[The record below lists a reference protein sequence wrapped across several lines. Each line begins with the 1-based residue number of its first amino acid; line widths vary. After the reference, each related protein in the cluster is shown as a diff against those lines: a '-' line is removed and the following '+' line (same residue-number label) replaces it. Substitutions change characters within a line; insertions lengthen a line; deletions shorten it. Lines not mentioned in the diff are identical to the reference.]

1 MRTKLS
7 IYLLFLRAVLMY
19 AAPAFWNQLAPD
31 VIKRLEAF
39 QSITPVSYTHLD
51 VYKRQA
57 SAQGDSSIRLN
68 PTTVESFRIA
78 QKFLSDAGIPYHTF
92 ALPEE
97 KELKVQIIGI
107 PADTTPE
114 FIYNELVSLGFKVN
128 SVTPLFSPGK
138 KLARNAF
145 LVKIRKVGD
154 YQAIYEI
161 NMLFFLKVRVEAFEA
176 QAGPKQCYNC
186 QRYGH
191 SSAFCHHP
199 TRCLRCGDSHRKDT
213 CCLLY
218 TSRCV

>member
-1 MRTKLS
+1 MCIRD
-7 IYLLFLRAVLMY
+7 RC
-19 AAPAFWNQLAPD
+19 
-31 VIKRLEAF
+31 
-39 QSITPVSYTHLD
+39 TPSGTLT
-51 VYKRQA
+51 A

-78 QKFLSDAGIPYHTF
+78 QTFLTDAGIPYHTF

-114 FIYNELVSLGFKVN
+114 FIYNELINLGFKVN

-138 KLARNAF
+138 KVARNVF
-145 LVKIRKVGD
+145 LFKIRKVGE
-154 YQAIYEI
+154 YQAIYGI
-161 NMLFFLKVRVEAFEA
+161 NMLLYLKVRLEVFEA

-186 QRYGH
+186 QRYSH

-199 TRCLRCGDSHRKDT
+199 IRCLRCGEGHRKDSCPSERAATT
-213 CCLLY
+213 CATAGSSPGVIKGLQVLCCGFEENFKVFAAPRSC
-218 TSRCV
+218 TSS